1 MEVVLDSTPFYAESG
16 GQVGDHGLLVANAAG
31 GQQSALL
38 TVEDVSKA
46 AAGRLFVHKA
56 ELQNGTLRVGDE
68 IKAEVDSAL
77 RARIRAH
84 HTATHLLQSA
94 LKRVLSAD
102 TCQQGSMVSGERL
115 RFDFNLARPMTAA
128 EVAEVGGCAAGAG
141 AGAVAAQFGRLAA
154 SCIGTKC

>member
-1 MEVVLDSTPFYAESG
+1 VEVVLDSTPFYAESG
-16 GQVGDHGLLVANAAG
+16 GQVGDHGLLSSSTAG
-31 GQQSALL
+31 GQQAALL

-56 ELQNGTLRVGDE
+56 ELQSGTLRVGDE
-68 IKAEVDSAL
+68 IRAEVDPAL

-94 LKRVLSAD
+94 LKRVLGAD

-115 RFDFNLARPMTAA
+115 RFDFNLARPMTPA
-128 EVAEVGGCAAGAG
+128 EVAEVGGAGACCCG
-141 AGAVAAQFGRLAA
+141 GG
-154 SCIGTKC
+154 S